1 MINILTIIIIA
12 AVVITDGVYAFG
24 SFGKSAVTT
33 LTPPRTKQVNDGND
47 GAKISTAV
55 EEESEVESASSLSQC
70 LSAKRRTTTRRK
82 AIHRLLMLSTTVTT
96 TATTAASAATTTS
109 STTATSRETYWP
121 LGKVAFSLLPLSG
134 TYSRRATVMETLIPN
149 TLWTFDQIQGVVNVN
164 VPVRMVVIKLS
175 NAAGGGLWVHNPLAP
190 TPQLLAYIRHLETL
204 HGPVRHVVLGTVALE
219 HKATFGPFAQYF
231 SKATVWIQRGQWS
244 FPVQLPIE
252 YLGVTQSNEYCRI
265 LPSSQYIHGQRAL
278 DEEIRSLSNEQCGR
292 NARYW
297 AKKNPNPPEW
307 TTDIDYETLDPIHFK
322 SVGAYS
328 ETAFYHI
335 STKTLIVTDAV
346 CSVTDTP
353 PLIIQEDPRALL
365 YHARDTIME
374 TVIDNE
380 GTRQKGWRRMVQFG
394 LVFFPSQIDVVP
406 FDQAIQQARVLDK
419 TNPTM
424 KVLGQDAIP
433 FGGSIYPW
441 TWRPDNIDMNNFN
454 VISYQGKLFCPPILT
469 KLILDREPDR
479 TMEWVDRI
487 VQRFDFDH
495 VIPGHLNNYV
505 KADGNEF
512 RMSFDVLLR
521 DSNNDSVASV
531 SQQQRDGKS
540 DERSAYYNTQQRV
553 LPEDLALLQEASDV
567 LTQLGIVDPSR
578 VCDLELAR
586 QVGRFATIAP
596 K

>member
-1 MINILTIIIIA
+1 M
-12 AVVITDGVYAFG
+12 DGVYAFG
-24 SFGKSAVTT
+24 SFGKSAATP
-33 LTPPRTKQVNDGND
+33 TPPRTKQVNDGND
-47 GAKISTAV
+47 DGAKISIVV
-55 EEESEVESASSLSQC
+55 EEDSEVESSAPSLSPC
-70 LSAKRRTTTRRK
+70 SSAKRRTTTTRRK
-82 AIHRLLMLSTTVTT
+82 AMHQLLMLSATATTA
-96 TATTAASAATTTS
+96 ATTAASAATADSAMMTS
-109 STTATSRETYWP
+109 SSTAAATPRETYWP

-134 TYSRRATVMETLIPN
+134 TYTRRATVMDTLIPS

-164 VPVRMVVIKLS
+164 VPVRMVVIKLG
-175 NAAGGGLWVHNPLAP
+175 NDAGGGLWVHNPLAP

-231 SKATVWIQRGQWS
+231 PKATVWIQRGQWS

-252 YLGVTQSNEYCRI
+252 YLGVTQSNEHCRI
-265 LPSSQYIHGQRAL
+265 LPSSQYIHGQRTL
-278 DEEIRSLSNEQCGR
+278 DEEIQSLSNEQCGR

-328 ETAFYHI
+328 EAAFYHI

-374 TVIDNE
+374 NVIDNE
-380 GTRQKGWRRMVQFG
+380 VTRRKGWRRMVQFG

-406 FDQAIQQARVLDK
+406 FDRAIQQALVLDEA
-419 TNPTM
+419 NPTM
-424 KVLGQDAIP
+424 KILGQDAIP

-441 TWRPDNIDMNNFN
+441 TWRPNDIDVNNFN
-454 VISYQGKLFCPPILT
+454 AISHRGKLFCPPILT

-487 VQRFDFDH
+487 AQRFDFDH

-512 RMSFDVLLR
+512 RRSFDVLLLR
-521 DSNNDSVASV
+521 DSSNDSVASV
-531 SQQQRDGKS
+531 LSQQQRDGKS
-540 DERSAYYNTQQRV
+540 DKRSAYYNTQQQRV

-586 QVGRFATIAP
+586 QVGRFATVAP